1 MSCCLLECEY
11 YVVVFPMFNES
22 LLVLN
27 QSESCFR
34 SSFMLLKSVCMSW
47 PVVYIVVSSANIMH
61 LFFMALFRSIV
72 SKALERS
79 RNTPMVLSRLSRD
92 LRVSLQNKLTASVV
106 V

>member
-1 MSCCLLECEY
+1 
-11 YVVVFPMFNES
+11 MFNES

-61 LFFMALFRSIV
+61 LFFMALF
-72 SKALERS
+72 
-79 RNTPMVLSRLSRD
+79 
-92 LRVSLQNKLTASVV
+92 
-106 V
+106 